1 MPNKKPWWL
10 VVAGGVAV
18 VALAILVWRLATPR
32 QIIYKGIPYE
42 PPIAAPDFTLVDHNG
57 QPFQFGANRADAT
70 LLFFGYTF
78 CPDVCP
84 GTLAAMRR
92 IKQDLGRRGEGVQVL
107 FVTVDPERDTP
118 ARLQQYLERFGSGFT
133 GLTGT
138 PEQIAAVT
146 NAYGVVAKKEPEVRS
161 GAGYLVSHTAL
172 VFLIDRN
179 QQLRVR
185 LPYALPHEDILH
197 DVQAVLAR

>member
-1 MPNKKPWWL
+1 MPEKKPWWL
-10 VVAGGVAV
+10 VAAGGAAI
-18 VALAILVWRLATPR
+18 VALAILVWWLATPR

-42 PPIAAPDFTLVDHNG
+42 PAIPAPDFTLVDHNE
-57 QPFQFGANRADAT
+57 QPFHFGAKQADAT

-84 GTLAAMRR
+84 GTLAEMRR

-107 FVTVDPERDTP
+107 FISVDPERDTP
-118 ARLQQYLERFGSGFT
+118 ARLQQYLERFGPGFT

-146 NAYGVVAKKEPEVRS
+146 KAYGAVARKEPEVRS
-161 GAGYLVSHTAL
+161 GAGYLVTHSAL
-172 VFLIDRN
+172 VYLIDRN

-185 LPYALPHEDILH
+185 LPYALSHEEILH